1 MMKEERKRILDMV
14 QEGKLTVDEALIL
27 LEELEKSS
35 KVIEEKHEK
44 LVNDLS
50 TVVHFEESKKEKSTH
65 DSFQSTKDRIF
76 DFVDAAVKKLK
87 ELDLDFNF
95 GKSQDISHIFQQT
108 DVNVKQIDID
118 IANGNVTVIPWDQ
131 NDIRVEC
138 KAQVYR
144 FDTTEEAKAN
154 FLKEVSFGVEGD
166 SLRFSTSQK
175 WIKLETVIHV
185 PDKEY
190 DKVNIRL
197 FNGGIG
203 GANLTVKQFR
213 MKTANGKISLDNM
226 NSEMVE
232 VETANGSIQLK
243 QCKIGE
249 LDAETLNG
257 AILAEGEFRKVEL
270 QSFNGHI
277 HCKLDGAHCEVI
289 EAKST
294 TGSIDID
301 MPELL
306 TVNGKLKS
314 NLGNFIVD
322 LEGIQIVEEK
332 NEFMQKTFNFKSIND
347 SQSTVQLLADTKT
360 GSIGIRKAK

>member
-1 MMKEERKRILDMV
+1 MKEERKRILDMV

-35 KVIEEKHEK
+35 KVMEEKHEK

-50 TVVHFEESKKEKSTH
+50 TVVQFEESKKEKSTQ
-65 DSFQSTKDRIF
+65 DSFQSTKEWIF

-95 GKSQDISHIFQQT
+95 GKSLDISHIFQQT

-138 KAQVYR
+138 TAKVYR
-144 FDTTEEAKAN
+144 FDTMEEAKTN
-154 FLKEVSFGVEGD
+154 FLKEVSFEVQGD
-166 SLRFSTSQK
+166 ILRFSTRQK

-203 GANLTVKQFR
+203 GANLSVKQFR
-213 MKTANGKISLDNM
+213 MKTANGKIALDNM
-226 NSEMVE
+226 NSEVVE
-232 VETANGSIQLK
+232 VETANGSIQLN
-243 QCKIGE
+243 QGKIGE

-257 AILAEGEFRKVEL
+257 TILVDGDFRKVEL

-277 HCKLDGAHCEVI
+277 HCKLNGAHCEVV

-294 TGSIDID
+294 TGGIDID
-301 MPELL
+301 VPEFV

-332 NEFMQKTFNFKSIND
+332 NEFMQKTFSFKSIKD
-347 SQSTVQLLADTKT
+347 SQSAIQLLADTKT
-360 GSIGIRKAK
+360 GSIGIHKAK